1 MMSVKK
7 WTICKAGSIFILWM
21 LLITFSKNVAGQIA
35 NNSVPLI
42 GAQIFIEPGQTPKE
56 IDNWFRILKENEMP
70 LCRIRMFESYMKKAD
85 GSWDFTLFDHAFKAA
100 DKYGIKIL
108 ATFFPYTEKTD
119 IGGFKFPRNEQHL
132 TSVAFFIK
140 ETVLHYKS
148 YQSLYGWVLINEPG
162 SGGIPDNS
170 FAKEKYAEWLKKN
183 PAREF
188 TEKGYPVLKDL
199 KDQRFLMDYNT
210 WYLSWIANEIRKY
223 DSESHLHV
231 NNHGIFSLAAEY
243 DFPAWRK
250 FLNSL
255 GGSAHPSWHFGDFNR
270 SQYALAMSANSEIVR
285 SGAGNLPWIMTEIQG
300 GNNTYSGM
308 APFCPTADEITQ
320 WLWITVAT
328 EAKGGVFWSL
338 NPRASGIEAGE
349 WALLTFQNEPSDRLV
364 AAKKVAETLHK
375 NAELFKDAKEIDSGI
390 SLMYIRESMWA
401 EKAMATSSLQNYE
414 GRENGA
420 VMKSLLGYFEA
431 FSEMGINTNIKE
443 FSEFDFGKKDYSGEL
458 IILANQLSIPDSYVP
473 AFEYFVTNG
482 GKLIVD
488 GLTAFFD
495 ENLHNTMLTGFAFE
509 ALFGGNISEFKV
521 VDNLFEVQINDKTLP
536 AHLWQGT
543 IQTKSGEV
551 IALKNEKP
559 VAIRNQFGKGE
570 TVWIPSLLGLGS
582 RISGDYTQ
590 LCNWLMDEIENI
602 GELPVRFSRPTKGML
617 MKSMWADNKL
627 ITVIVNKSGDMQH
640 VQLEMK
646 KQNGNPEILFCSDND
661 CVVTDSYLIVHPET
675 TLVISWN

>member
-1 MMSVKK
+1 M
-7 WTICKAGSIFILWM
+7 
-21 LLITFSKNVAGQIA
+21 
-35 NNSVPLI
+35 PLI
-42 GAQIFIEPGQTPKE
+42 GAQVFIEPGQTPEE
-56 IDNWFRILKENEMP
+56 IDKWFRILKENGMP
-70 LCRIRMFESYMKKAD
+70 LCRIRMFESYMKKSD
-85 GSWDFTLFDHAFKAA
+85 ESWDFTLFDHAFRAA

-132 TSVAFFIK
+132 NSVALFIK
-140 ETVLHYKS
+140 ETVRHFKS
-148 YQSLYGWVLINEPG
+148 YESLYGWVLINEPG

-170 FAKEKYAEWLKKN
+170 FAKKKYAEWLKKN
-183 PAREF
+183 PACEF

-199 KDQRFLMDYNT
+199 KDQQFLMDYNT
-210 WYLSWIANEIRKY
+210 WYLRWIANEIRKY
-223 DSESHLHV
+223 DKDSHLHV

-243 DFPAWRK
+243 DFPAWRT

-255 GGSAHPSWHFGDFNR
+255 GGSAHPSWHFGDFKR

-308 APFCPTADEITQ
+308 APFCPTADEIMQ

-328 EAKGGVFWSL
+328 EAKGGIFWSL

-349 WALLTFQNEPSDRLV
+349 WALLTFQDEASDRLV
-364 AAKKVAETLHK
+364 AAKKVAETLNK
-375 NAELFKDAKEIDSGI
+375 NSELFKNAKEIDSGI
-390 SLMYIRESMWA
+390 NLMYIRESMWA

-431 FSEMGINTNIKE
+431 FSEMGINTSITE
-443 FSEFDFGKKDYSGEL
+443 FGEFDFGKKDYNGEV
-458 IILANQLSIPDSYVP
+458 IILANQLAITDLYAS
-473 AFEYFVTNG
+473 AFENFVANG

-509 ALFGGNISEFKV
+509 ALFGGNIAEFKV
-521 VDNLFEVQINDKTLP
+521 VDNLFDVQINKKIVP
-536 AHLWQGT
+536 AHLWQGI
-543 IQTKSGEV
+543 IQAIEGEV

-559 VAIRNQFGKGE
+559 VAIRNQFGEGE

-582 RISGDYTQ
+582 RISRDYTQ
-590 LCNWLMDEIENI
+590 LCNWLLDEIEGI

-617 MKSMWADNKL
+617 MKSMWADNEL
-627 ITVIVNKSGDMQH
+627 ITVIVNKSGETQY
-640 VQLEMK
+640 VKLEMK
-646 KQNGNPEILFCSDND
+646 KQDRNPEILFCSDND
-661 CVVTDSYLIVHPET
+661 CVVTESFLIVRPET
-675 TLVISWN
+675 TLVINWN